1 MGFFRRLIGD
11 GRRRGS
17 DISDELRQ
25 RLLEEHPI
33 VRGLSA
39 GRLSRLRTRT
49 DEVLSRISID
59 TVPGVEGGE
68 ELRLSVALQAAL
80 PVLELGVGWYR
91 AVRTILLVPAEYE
104 TELTTVDEAGVVHE
118 GVDTISGEMGHQQP
132 VVLSVAD
139 VEASGWGEGYNVV
152 IHEMAHVIDAAD
164 GEADG
169 LPPLPP
175 GMEPGRWRAV
185 FAAARR
191 DHERRVRRSERRGVR
206 GVAPGVARGRAAIK
220 PPVLDPYAAEG
231 PEEFFACSA
240 ELYFE
245 RPRRLRRAYP
255 ELFEE
260 LREFFGFDPSGL
272 SGE

>member
-1 MGFFRRLIGD
+1 MIGFFRWLLGGD
-11 GRRRGS
+11 RRRAS
-17 DISDELRQ
+17 DIPDESWAQ
-25 RLLEEHPI
+25 ALEKHPI
-33 VRGLSA
+33 VRVLSA
-39 GRLSRLRTRT
+39 EQTARLRART
-49 DEVLSRISID
+49 GEVLSRISID
-59 TVPGVEGGE
+59 TARGVDRGE

-80 PVLELGVGWYR
+80 PVLELGVVWYR
-91 AVRTILLVPAEYE
+91 AIRTILLVPGEYE

-118 GVDTISGEMGHQQP
+118 GVDTISGETGPQQP

-169 LPPLPP
+169 IPPLPT
-175 GMEPGRWRAV
+175 GIEPGRWSKV
-185 FAAARR
+185 FAAVRS
-191 DHERRVRRSERRGVR
+191 DHERRVRRSERG
-206 GVAPGVARGRAAIK
+206 GAQSRATMK

-240 ELYFE
+240 ELFFE
-245 RPRRLRRAYP
+245 RPRRLKRAYP

-260 LREFFGFDPSGL
+260 LRAFFGFDPSGL